1 MGLMHQDATS
11 SGIVVSMMK
20 SNRIDFHGMGGTKS
34 GSLWWRHA
42 PWIFIW
48 VSGHMSH
55 SMCEVKDERSNLGD
69 QHHLNSTKKEYDTA
83 QWRIY
88 TDRAH
93 ELVRQHSYQEA
104 QGFLCKALHHA
115 EKGFGETDPHVASA
129 KQNLAELYRLMK
141 QFDKAAPLY
150 EDAIEILKKTYGTRD
165 IRLAFALHNVAGFYM
180 IQRQYMKAEEYYMQS
195 LQVKLEAVGPGHTE
209 TVNTLFHLSELYWA
223 QHKYAEAVEYATK
236 ALGVLRAS
244 SNNMNAY
251 NRRQLRTA
259 QMLLK
264 VHRAKE
270 AQSILT
276 EMLETLPSDDC
287 STRAETLESLSRV
300 ERALGNY
307 DQARLFVKSA
317 LRIRDDNKV
326 HYPNKYCACL
336 RMLVGLNQDCMRLPD
351 CTETRRLAL
360 QKDSC
365 VMVENA
371 RSWAGASLERA
382 LSREKS
388 RKGIEAHQARLQ
400 AQYTALELSECMQL
414 QCTGSLSKMCVSD
427 NDRYQCVQDI
437 FHILDRPDV
446 WPQPISDNPTE
457 EEFFESYS
465 QTERRRLAFIATL
478 MKRLQMLESRKTWEH
493 TNADQSVTIPGAHKN
508 LFSQGI
514 PSWLPTD

>member
-1 MGLMHQDATS
+1 MGRMRQDATS
-11 SGIVVSMMK
+11 SDLVSTMK
-20 SNRIDFHGMGGTKS
+20 SNRIDSHGKVDTKI
-34 GSLWWRHA
+34 GSLWWGHA
-42 PWIFIW
+42 SWIFIW
-48 VSGHMSH
+48 VSGHMSCN
-55 SMCEVKDERSNLGD
+55 MCEMEDERSNPED
-69 QHHLNSTKKEYDTA
+69 QRRLDSTKNEYDTA

-93 ELVRQHSYQEA
+93 ELARQHNYQEA
-104 QGFLCKALHHA
+104 QVFLCKALHHA

-150 EDAIEILKKTYGTRD
+150 EDAIGILKKTYGTRD

-209 TVNTLFHLSELYWA
+209 TINTMFHLSEIYWA

-236 ALGVLRAS
+236 ALDVLRES
-244 SNNMNAY
+244 SNTMNAY

-264 VHRAKE
+264 VHRAKD

-276 EMLETLPSDDC
+276 EMLEMLPSDDS
-287 STRAETLESLSRV
+287 STRAETLESLGRV
-300 ERALGNY
+300 ERALGNFE
-307 DQARLFVKSA
+307 QARSFVKNA
-317 LRIRDDNKV
+317 LRIRDDKKLQ
-326 HYPNKYCACL
+326 YPNKYCACL
-336 RMLVGLNQDCMRLPD
+336 RMLAGLNQDCMHLPD
-351 CTETRRLAL
+351 FTEPRRLAL

-365 VMVENA
+365 VIVENA
-371 RSWAGASLERA
+371 RSWASASLDRA
-382 LSREKS
+382 LAREKS
-388 RKGIEAHQARLQ
+388 CKGIKAHQARLQ

-437 FHILDRPDV
+437 FHNLDRPDV

-465 QTERRRLAFIATL
+465 QTERRRLVFIATL
-478 MKRLQMLESRKTWEH
+478 MKRLQMLESRKTCES
-493 TNADQSVTIPGAHKN
+493 TKADQRVTIPQTHKN